1 MLHNNT
7 KAKNTPLIIYAILLI
22 IAVVAMIAL
31 KRCGNVHFGSKAG
44 FVQSGG
50 DTLDIGIEYSPITY
64 YTYNDTLGGFD
75 YDLLRLISS
84 QQQVPM
90 KFHPI
95 VTLEK
100 ALDGVQKGDFDL
112 VAAQFPVTTQNKQQ
126 YLFTDPVYLDRQVL
140 VQRKD
145 PKNGKAHVKSQL
157 DLADCT
163 LHIVKGSP
171 MKERI
176 EGLSREIGGDIHIV
190 VDDVYGPEQ
199 LFLQVVT
206 GEIDY
211 AVMNEAIATSLAKN
225 YSKKV
230 DVSTAISFSQFQSW
244 VLNRHSTE
252 LCDKFNA
259 WLQQVKESAPY
270 SKLTSRYF
278 PKNNQHEL

>member
-7 KAKNTPLIIYAILLI
+7 KSKNMPLVIYAVLLV
-22 IAVVAMIAL
+22 IAIVAMIAL
-31 KRCGNVHFGSKAG
+31 KRCGNAQFGKSA
-44 FVQSGG
+44 VTALSGG
-50 DTLDIGIEYSPITY
+50 DTLDVAIEYSPITY

-95 VTLEK
+95 VTLQK
-100 ALDGVQKGDFDL
+100 ALDGLHKGDYDL
-112 VAAQFPVTTQNKQQ
+112 VAAQFPVTVSNKRLS
-126 YLFTDPVYLDRQVL
+126 LFTDPVYLDRQVL

-145 PKNGKAHVKSQL
+145 DAGKVKLHSQL

-211 AVMNEAIATSLAKN
+211 AVMNETIAASLAKK
-225 YSKKV
+225 YPGKV
-230 DVSTAISFSQFQSW
+230 DTGTAISFSQFQSW
-244 VLNRHSTE
+244 VINKLNAE
-252 LCDKFNA
+252 LCNKFNH
-259 WLQQVKESAPY
+259 WLQQAKESPEY
-270 SKLTSRYF
+270 QQLVKRYL
-278 PKNNQHEL
+278 PNNHPNEL